1 MTTSTEFVTREEF
14 RTAID
19 LLNRQVQGLYNLADR
34 MGYTVDVPEGDSV
47 PESQSDADAP
57 SVSSNG
63 NGSNVTS
70 APESTGTGTGV
81 DYGAVAYGLTGIRDK
96 FRQHLGSSA
105 DLTREYEGAVEW
117 FVGCF
122 AGDASFDANTFR
134 AQAGVSARTSC

>member
-63 NGSNVTS
+63 NSATSDTPAVAGS
-70 APESTGTGTGV
+70 GV
-81 DYGAVAYGLTGIRDK
+81 DYTGVAYGLSDIGAK
-96 FRQHLGSSA
+96 FRQHLGSSG

-117 FVGCF
+117 FAACF
-122 AGDASFDANTFR
+122 AGDPAFDANAFR
-134 AQAGVSARTSC
+134 AAAGVSARTSC

>member
-63 NGSNVTS
+63 SSSNTTS
-70 APESTGTGTGV
+70 APVSTGTGV
-81 DYGAVAYGLTGIRDK
+81 DYGAVAYGLSEIGAK

-105 DLTREYEGAVEW
+105 ELTREYEGAVEW

-122 AGDASFDANTFR
+122 AGDASFDANAFR
-134 AQAGVSARTSC
+134 TGAGVTSRTSC